1 MKIQKLKRTFFLD
14 SHRTMERFRLFF
26 LILCAVLLATTAV
39 AFLRLQERQQVSLT
53 DDALLTERFR
63 FSRSGVTGSVE
74 GVYVNRDRTRAFVML
89 RLDDVRTISTDATN
103 YRIFFSAHRGP
114 SANTPA
120 GAIYIFGSSGYKG
133 LYFTDAGG
141 FVPQVSDITVW
152 NTQDLIGLPPANPAG
167 AASERYD
174 DMQIFVNLGARYAT
188 HLEVLDR
195 DGPLDIVELFAQ
207 TVSDAR
213 LSEITTDLNRTLSEM
228 ELSLLRIEEL
238 RTRLER
244 DGVVVPP
251 DPVEIRGDRIV
262 REDDVLRTVFASPM
276 PGGYDFAWRGR
287 TVSDGFIELVVPNS
301 AELRAHMRQ
310 MDAYRRGGVAHIR
323 PDMEWLYTDGTPV
336 NDRDGGTI
344 ADRELAIRA
353 DIAAL
358 EQEWRNFYT
367 LRRRYQTELLPQL
380 LILDENTRDR
390 VTGFTVHYGA
400 DALTIW

>member
-1 MKIQKLKRTFFLD
+1 MKVQKLKRTFFLD

-26 LILCAVLLATTAV
+26 LVLCAVLVATTGV
-39 AFLRLQERQQVSLT
+39 AFLRLQERQQLSLT
-53 DDALLTERFR
+53 DDALLTQRFR

-74 GVYVNRDRTRAFVML
+74 GVYVNQDRTRAFVML
-89 RLDDVRTISTDATN
+89 RLDDVRTISTDAEN
-103 YRIFFSAHRGP
+103 YRIFFSAHRG
-114 SANTPA
+114 SSVNFPA
-120 GAIYIFGSSGYKG
+120 GAIYIFGGSGYMG
-133 LYFTDAGG
+133 LHFTDARG
-141 FVPQVSDITVW
+141 FVPQISDVTVW

-207 TVSDAR
+207 TVSTVR
-213 LSEITTDLNRTLSEM
+213 LSEITAELNRTLSEM
-228 ELSLLRIEEL
+228 EISLLRIEEL
-238 RTRLER
+238 RTRLAR
-244 DGVVVPP
+244 DGVVVPA
-251 DPVEIRGDRIV
+251 DPMEIRGDQIL
-262 REDDVLRTVFASPM
+262 REDDVLRAVFASPM
-276 PGGYDFAWRGR
+276 PGGYDFPWQGR

-301 AELRAHMRQ
+301 DALRAHMRQ

-323 PDMEWLYTDGTPV
+323 PDAEWLYTDGTPA
-336 NDRDGGTI
+336 NDREGGAMT
-344 ADRELAIRA
+344 DRELAVRA

-358 EQEWRNFYT
+358 EQEWRNFYN
-367 LRRRYQTELLPQL
+367 LRRRYQMELLPQL

-390 VTGFTVHYGA
+390 ITGVTVHYGA